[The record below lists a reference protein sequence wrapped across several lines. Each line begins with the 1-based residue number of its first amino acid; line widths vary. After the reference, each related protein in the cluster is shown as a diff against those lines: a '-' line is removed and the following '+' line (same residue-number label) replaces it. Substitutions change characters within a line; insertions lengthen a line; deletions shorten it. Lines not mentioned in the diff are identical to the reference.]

1 MEQKKETPA
10 LFDRIAHRYDFLNHF
25 LSAGIDRGWR
35 KKLIQWLV
43 AANVERVLDVATGTA
58 DLALLAAEKGI
69 PHISAIDPSEKMLAI
84 AEEKKLHLPFGENI
98 TLKKGRAEKLPFSD
112 ASFDAVMVAFGVR
125 NFENLDQG
133 LKEMHRVLRS
143 DGKLCILEFST
154 PRVFPLKQL
163 YLAYFRFLLPR
174 MGAWIS
180 GDKEAYHYLRDS
192 VLAFPQGNAFLRILE
207 ESGLRK
213 GKKVPLSGGIV
224 TLYLAEK

>member
-1 MEQKKETPA
+1 MEPKTDTPA

-25 LSAGIDRGWR
+25 LSAGIDRRWR
-35 KKLIQWLV
+35 KKLIQQLV
-43 AANVERVLDVATGTA
+43 RAKVERVLDVATGTA

-69 PHISAIDPSEKMLAI
+69 PHISAIDPSERMLAI
-84 AEEKKLHLPFGENI
+84 AEEKRQRVPSGEKI

-112 ASFDAVMVAFGVR
+112 ASYDAAMVAFGVR

-133 LKEMHRVLRS
+133 LREMHRVLRS

-154 PRVFPLKQL
+154 PRTFPLKQL
-163 YLAYFRFLLPR
+163 YLAYFRYVLPR
-174 MGAWIS
+174 LGAWIS

-192 VLAFPQGNAFLRILE
+192 ALAFPQGSRFLRILE
-207 ESGLRK
+207 DCGFRN
-213 GKKVPLSGGIV
+213 GKMLGLSGGIV